1 MHLNGIHLEPLTLET
16 AELVRVWRNSAAI
29 NQFMDYKDLISKEQQ
44 IEWFDSIKNSESHY
58 FIIMNN
64 NQPIG
69 MTHLNRVDQ
78 VNRTAYA
85 GLFIGEE
92 NYHGTGAALSA
103 SILLL
108 DFALDQLQ
116 LNSIF
121 AKVNDKNSTALHY
134 NEAIGFVL
142 RGTES
147 TDFSCFELKKE
158 SFKAKREMLIS
169 FLSL

>member
-1 MHLNGIHLEPLTLET
+1 MHLNGIHLEPLTSET

-58 FIIMNN
+58 FIIMNG
-64 NQPIG
+64 NQPVG

-78 VNRTAYA
+78 ASKTAYA

-92 NYHGTGAALSA
+92 SYRGTGTALAA
-103 SILLL
+103 SILLI
-108 DFALDQLQ
+108 DFAFDQLQ

-121 AKVNDKNSTALHY
+121 AKVNDKNSTAIQY

-142 RGTES
+142 RGTE
-147 TDFSCFELKKE
+147 TKDFSCFELKEE

-169 FLSL
+169 FLTL